1 MERSQVLEKLNE
13 IFIDVMDNDN
23 IVLSEDT
30 TSNDIEEWDSLTH
43 MHLVIEIQREF
54 KVRFSSSETMKWK
67 NVGELVESIIQKI

>member
-1 MERSQVLEKLNE
+1 MERREILEKLNE
-13 IFIDVMDNDN
+13 IFRDVMDNDN

-67 NVGELVESIIQKI
+67 NVGELVESIIQKM

>member
-1 MERSQVLEKLNE
+1 MERREILEKLNE

-67 NVGELVESIIQKI
+67 NVGELVESIIQKM